1 MRLPPWKKL
10 AAELHDHGIDSHYL
24 ARVEARV
31 TPENRLESLELEI
44 AQEMAG
50 ALGRTEDR
58 LNLALAELQLCEAR
72 HARAVRDRAPDADRV
87 ALAEAHDAQR
97 KVAQQRLRELL
108 IQREAMGFRR
118 NQILNELYPIPGR
131 LPR

>member
-1 MRLPPWKKL
+1 MRVPPWKKL
-10 AAELHDHGIDSHYL
+10 ASELRDHGVDSRYL

-31 TPENRLESLELEI
+31 TPEDRLESLELEI

-58 LNLALAELQLCEAR
+58 LNLALAELELCEAR
-72 HARAVRDRAPDADRV
+72 YARAVREGAPAEVRS
-87 ALAEAHDAQR
+87 ALVEAHDAQR

-118 NQILNELYPIPGR
+118 NQILDELYPIPGR
-131 LPR
+131 LPG